1 MGILSWLFGTDKK
14 SKTKKST
21 GKRSTE
27 TKKKYVKQEP
37 KKESN
42 YSYNADKNLMT
53 KCEQKYF
60 TALQNV
66 IKGKYIVQPQV
77 NLASIITKHS
87 ETFTRHNELFR
98 NIDFGVFTVDTYTPL
113 LLIEINDQ
121 THNDYARKE
130 RDHKVK
136 DICKEANIP
145 LITFWTNYGVD
156 ERYIEKRI
164 KEYIDL

>member
-21 GKRSTE
+21 VKKSTV
-27 TKKKYVKQEP
+27 TKKKYIKQEP
-37 KKESN
+37 KKENN

-60 TALQNV
+60 SALQNI
-66 IKGKYIVQPQV
+66 IKGKPQV

-87 ETFTRHNELFR
+87 ETFTRHSELFR
-98 NIDFGVFTVDTYTPL
+98 NIDFGVFTIDTYTPL

-121 THNDYARKE
+121 SHNDYARKE

-145 LITFWTNYGVD
+145 LVTFWTNYGID
-156 ERYIEKRI
+156 EQYIEKRI